1 MLGFKIKRKL
11 DFYVSVSIFVF
22 ILVSMTTKYAGIGFP
37 KEDSLFY
44 TTGILSLH
52 DNVGNSRHV

>member
-11 DFYVSVSIFVF
+11 DFYLSVSLFIF
-22 ILVSMTTKYAGIGFP
+22 ISMSTQYAGIGFP